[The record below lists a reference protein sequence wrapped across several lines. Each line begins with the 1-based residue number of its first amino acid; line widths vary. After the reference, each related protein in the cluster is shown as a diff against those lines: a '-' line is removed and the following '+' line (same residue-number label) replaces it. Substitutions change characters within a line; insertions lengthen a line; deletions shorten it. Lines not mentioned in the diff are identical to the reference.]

1 METFPEDP
9 FETVK
14 ARIVGGDERQVVG
27 VLRGG
32 RRGTKNFASVSCILL
47 LRKATVIWP
56 KYSFSFCFSSICL
69 SDAHSRA
76 GRRSHQS

>member
-27 VLRGG
+27 VSRWAGGVRVMETTGQLFLNERGWVPMG
-32 RRGTKNFASVSCILL
+32 SEG
-47 LRKATVIWP
+47 
-56 KYSFSFCFSSICL
+56 
-69 SDAHSRA
+69 SREV
-76 GRRSHQS
+76 

>member
-27 VLRGG
+27 SRGG
-32 RRGTKNFASVSCILL
+32 
-47 LRKATVIWP
+47 
-56 KYSFSFCFSSICL
+56 
-69 SDAHSRA
+69 
-76 GRRSHQS
+76 